1 MNPSLN
7 AIRTFEAAARH
18 LSFARAARDLAVQ
31 PPAVSRK
38 VAELEQQ
45 LGVSLFVRSKP
56 RLSLTWQGEA
66 LFQSVQRGLDQIQ
79 QGCNAVRRQNDQT
92 SLRVLTSIGMA
103 QCWLLARLNGFYQRY
118 PEVDLQLTTRDSTA
132 NLDIVG
138 ADITITFDDEDE
150 KTKSASCIFYDNIIA
165 ISSAQSMTKKRM
177 LTVSELADQHLL
189 HYLEPMQLNDWRLLF
204 NSVGVDPPPV
214 ERGSSF
220 NSYVVYL
227 QASLNGDGVAIG
239 SEHLLEDYLRNGS
252 LRRVA
257 DLRLETRRGYF
268 CHLTPEGR
276 DKPAAHQFREWICS
290 LIQTKT

>member
-165 ISSAQSMTKKRM
+165 VSSPQSMTKKRM
-177 LTVSELADQHLL
+177 LTVSELAD
-189 HYLEPMQLNDWRLLF
+189 
-204 NSVGVDPPPV
+204 
-214 ERGSSF
+214 
-220 NSYVVYL
+220 
-227 QASLNGDGVAIG
+227 
-239 SEHLLEDYLRNGS
+239 
-252 LRRVA
+252 
-257 DLRLETRRGYF
+257 
-268 CHLTPEGR
+268 
-276 DKPAAHQFREWICS
+276 
-290 LIQTKT
+290 